1 MCCAAHVHIHTV
13 YVYTQCVSPVHLS
26 VSHTDTQVICDVICA
41 FVHVSTCAVS
51 YSSAR
56 VKNSKQARCQRHDR
70 AVATM
75 SSFEDECCL
84 ETLTAIVDDIETDI
98 NNVIIDGG
106 NVYKYCLLIS
116 CNVIIGG

>member
-1 MCCAAHVHIHTV
+1 MCTYTVCITCASVCITHR
-13 YVYTQCVSPVHLS
+13 YTGDMWCDMCVCPR
-26 VSHTDTQVICDVICA
+26 
-41 FVHVSTCAVS
+41 VSTTSVS
-51 YSSAR
+51 YSSAW
-56 VKNSKQARCQRHDR
+56 VKNIKQTRCLRYDR

-75 SSFEDECCL
+75 SSFEDKCCL

-98 NNVIIDGG
+98 NNVIIDGS